1 MDGGPP
7 VRYTVTAY
15 KSKRHLFSPRL
26 IMFWGTENETE
37 SHEMEAACVKNK
49 RWQGLM
55 VLGMIG
61 ALLIFLLA
69 REAGDAPA
77 RLSYPEFWQLA
88 EHGKIESV
96 TLGSGDT
103 WQVQFTDGTRA
114 ATPNPRATDGK
125 ERLLA
130 LGIDVREQGE
140 PMPALL
146 LAALALGGA
155 LLLLRG
161 GGRGAAGLQ
170 KYAAVHADERVPDV
184 TLSDVAIS
192 ADTMQS
198 MRDLAS
204 FLKHPES
211 FIRLGA
217 RRPRGVMLYGPPGT
231 GKTLLARALAG
242 EAKTAFFALSGSDFV
257 QVYVGVGAS
266 RVRELFRR
274 ARKAGGGVIFIDE
287 IDAIGKSRDNG
298 NDERDQTL
306 NALLTEMS
314 GFSGQDGII
323 VLAATNRLDTLDAA
337 LLREGRFDRRIEVGL
352 PDYGERLKILQVHA
366 RNKPLAETVKLQDL
380 ARRTTLFSGAQL
392 ETLLNEAAIRAARR
406 EGMQIEPEDM
416 EAAFCAVTVGEERPG
431 KLSEREKRTVAWHEA
446 GHALLTHVM
455 QPEAQLARV
464 TIIPSSRG
472 AAGYSMSVQ
481 PDRQLCTR
489 KELMAMISVAL
500 GGRAAEEM
508 LLGQDDVTTGAAND
522 LKRAREIASAM
533 AREWA
538 MGKTGDP
545 AADEKDILREA
556 METARQCLQ
565 RYESALQ
572 GLAQALLTRE
582 TLLEE
587 ELRPLLAGIA
597 PEDAAPEA

>member
-1 MDGGPP
+1 M
-7 VRYTVTAY
+7 
-15 KSKRHLFSPRL
+15 KKR
-26 IMFWGTENETE
+26 
-37 SHEMEAACVKNK
+37 

-69 REAGDAPA
+69 RQAGDSPT
-77 RLSYPEFWQLA
+77 RLAYSEFWQLA
-88 EHGKIESV
+88 AQGQVESV
-96 TLGSGDT
+96 TLDSGDT
-103 WQVQFTDGTRA
+103 WQVQMKNGTRA
-114 ATPNPRATDGK
+114 VTPNPRAEDGK

-130 LGIDVREQGE
+130 LGIDAREKGE

-146 LAALALGGA
+146 LAALIAGAA

-161 GGRGAAGLQ
+161 GGKGAAGLQ
-170 KYAAVHADERVPDV
+170 KYAAVQADERVPDV
-184 TLSDVAIS
+184 TLSDVAVS
-192 ADTMQS
+192 PDTMRS
-198 MRDLAS
+198 MRDLAA
-204 FLKHPES
+204 FLKNPEA
-211 FIRLGA
+211 FRRLGA

-266 RVRELFRR
+266 RVRELFRK

-287 IDAIGKSRDNG
+287 IDAIGKRRDNG
-298 NDERDQTL
+298 NDEREQTL

-314 GFSGQDGII
+314 GFSTQDGII

-352 PDYGERLKILQVHA
+352 PDYEERLKILQVHA
-366 RNKPLAETVKLQDL
+366 REKPLAEKVSLEEL

-406 EGMQIEPEDM
+406 EAAQIEPEDI
-416 EAAFCAVTVGEERPG
+416 EGAYCAVTVGEERPG
-431 KLSEREKRTVAWHEA
+431 RLTEDEKRTIAWHEA
-446 GHALLTHVM
+446 GHALLTRVM

-481 PDRQLCTR
+481 PDRQLHTR

-508 LLGQDDVTTGAAND
+508 LLGTDDVTTGAAND

-533 AREWA
+533 ARDWA
-538 MGKTGDP
+538 MGKTGEP
-545 AADEKDILREA
+545 GADEKAILLEGMEA
-556 METARQCLQ
+556 ARVCL
-565 RYESALQ
+565 RRHASALQ
-572 GLAQALLTRE
+572 ALAQALLTRE

-587 ELRPLLAGIA
+587 ELAHLLSGIG
-597 PEDAAPEA
+597 EETDALEA